1 VWPLQLRKARLSDFH
16 TSSFVT
22 HFTANPQLLSI
33 IRNGTDE
40 EVLASLENLVRFHR
54 NIRCL
59 LVHPPTSTF
68 DGTKVHPHSFAH
80 ILCQFSAQMGNLLDF
95 IGMHVEFANT

>member
-1 VWPLQLRKARLSDFH
+1 MWPLQLRKAKLSYFH
-16 TSSFVT
+16 SSSFVT
-22 HFTANPQLLSI
+22 HFTANAQLLSI
-33 IRNGTDE
+33 IRNVTDE

-80 ILCQFSAQMGNLLDF
+80 ILCQFLAQTGHLMDF